1 MTTKERRKH
10 GRVKTLN
17 LVSFVCID
25 DKGNEL
31 DQGMGEA
38 ISISRGGICLE
49 TQIPIELQQILL
61 LAVGFENELIEFK
74 GEIIYCREQKDGIF
88 NTGVQFLETT
98 EKIDSI
104 VISLIKDFSKQK
116 PGDAMEEKA

>member
-1 MTTKERRKH
+1 MATKERRKQP
-10 GRVKTLN
+10 RVKTLN

-38 ISISRGGICLE
+38 ISISRGGICIE
-49 TQIPIELQQILL
+49 TQIPIESQQILL

-74 GEIIYCREQKDGIF
+74 GKVIYCMEKKAGIF
-88 NTGVQFLETT
+88 DTGVQLLETT
-98 EKIDSI
+98 ERIDSI
-104 VISLIKDFSKQK
+104 VISLIKVFSKQK
-116 PGDAMEEKA
+116 PGDATEEKA

>member
-104 VISLIKDFSKQK
+104 VISLIKVFSKQK
-116 PGDAMEEKA
+116 SGDAMEEKA